1 MMSAVELI
9 GRGRATLTMSVDKG
23 KADSALGCFEV
34 WKSDP
39 NETLNPASVL
49 NWQMLFVPRSTFE
62 IAVVWTMRRAP
73 SQASQMRRR
82 DFITALGTAA
92 TWPLAAR
99 AQQPAKMKRIAFVS
113 PAAKVSEISVS
124 GRPYYR
130 AFFEELSRLG
140 YVEGQN
146 LGVERYSGEGR
157 PERYAELARDVV
169 NTHPD
174 LILAVAARLSLDF
187 KMATTTIPIVTL
199 IIDPIAMGLV
209 ASIARPGGNITGVT
223 IAAGL
228 ELIGKRMGLLVEAMP
243 KLSTVGYLVSRP
255 YWEDPRGA
263 AAREAAK
270 RAGISLKAALLGNA
284 FNEAEYQRVFRS
296 MEQDRADALMV
307 SDENEHL
314 TYRATIVE
322 LAAKGRIP
330 AIYALRE
337 FVEVGGLMAYSI
349 DLADIYR
356 RVANLIDKIL
366 RGANPGDIPFYQPT
380 KFELSINLKTAKAL
394 GLEIPAMLLA
404 RADEVIE

>member
-1 MMSAVELI
+1 
-9 GRGRATLTMSVDKG
+9 
-23 KADSALGCFEV
+23 
-34 WKSDP
+34 
-39 NETLNPASVL
+39 
-49 NWQMLFVPRSTFE
+49 
-62 IAVVWTMRRAP
+62 
-73 SQASQMRRR
+73 MRRR

-99 AQQPAKMKRIAFVS
+99 AQQPAKMKRIAIVFPS
-113 PAAKVSEISVS
+113 AKVSEISVS
-124 GRPYYR
+124 GPPRYR

-174 LILAVAARLSLDF
+174 LILAVGGRLSLDF
-187 KMATTTIPIVTL
+187 KMATTTIPIVTM

-223 IAAGL
+223 IAGGL

-270 RAGISLKAALLGNA
+270 RAGISLKAALLGSA

-307 SDENEHL
+307 SDEAENL
-314 TYRATIVE
+314 TNRATIVE

-330 AIYALRE
+330 TIYPFRE
-337 FVEVGGLMAYSI
+337 FVEVGGLMAYTV

-394 GLEIPAMLLA
+394 GLEMPAMLLG

>member
-1 MMSAVELI
+1 
-9 GRGRATLTMSVDKG
+9 
-23 KADSALGCFEV
+23 
-34 WKSDP
+34 
-39 NETLNPASVL
+39 
-49 NWQMLFVPRSTFE
+49 
-62 IAVVWTMRRAP
+62 MRRAP
-73 SQASQMRRR
+73 SRAGQMRRR

-99 AQQPAKMKRIAFVS
+99 ARQPAKMKRIAFVR
-113 PAAKVSEISVS
+113 PAGPVNEASVS
-124 GRPYYR
+124 GSPYYR

-146 LGVERYSGEGR
+146 LEVERYSGEGR

-174 LILAVAARLSLDF
+174 LIIAVAARLSLDF
-187 KMATTTIPIVTL
+187 KTATTTIPIVSL
-199 IIDPIAMGLV
+199 INDPIVLGLV

-223 IAAGL
+223 ISGGL

-243 KLSTVGYLVSRP
+243 KLSTVSYLVSRP

-263 AAREAAK
+263 AAREGAK
-270 RAGISLKAALLGNA
+270 QAGISLKAALLGSV
-284 FNEAEYQRVFRS
+284 FDEAEYQRVFRS

-307 SDENEHL
+307 SDEAEH
-314 TYRATIVE
+314 TPNRATIVE

-330 AIYALRE
+330 TIYSYRE

-349 DLADIYR
+349 DLADMYR
-356 RVANLIDKIL
+356 RLANLIDKIL
-366 RGANPGDIPFYQPT
+366 RGANPADIPFYQPT

-394 GLEIPAMLLA
+394 GLEMPAMLLG

>member
-1 MMSAVELI
+1 MSAP
-9 GRGRATLTMSVDKG
+9 KG
-23 KADSALGCFEV
+23 KTDVPREPGPFRFGPLGHR
-34 WKSDP
+34 
-39 NETLNPASVL
+39 LGQRR
-49 NWQMLFVPRSTFE
+49 NWQMPFVPRRTFE
-62 IAVVWTMRRAP
+62 VAVVWTMRRAP
-73 SQASQMRRR
+73 SQARQMRRR

-99 AQQPAKMKRIAFVS
+99 AQQPAKMKRIAFVHPS
-113 PAAKVSEISVS
+113 NKVSEISVS

-130 AFFEELSRLG
+130 AFFEELNRLG

-174 LILAVAARLSLDF
+174 LIVAVAARLSLNF
-187 KMATTTIPIVTL
+187 KMATTTIPIVSL
-199 IIDPIAMGLV
+199 INDPIALGLV

-223 IAAGL
+223 ISGGL
-228 ELIGKRMGLLVEAMP
+228 ELVGKRMGLLVEAIP
-243 KLSTVGYLVSRP
+243 KLSTVSYLVSRP

-263 AAREAAK
+263 AAREGAK
-270 RAGISLKAALLGNA
+270 QAGLSLKAALIGSA

-307 SDENEHL
+307 SDETEHFS
-314 TYRATIVE
+314 YRATIIE

-330 AIYALRE
+330 TIYSYRE

-349 DLADIYR
+349 DQADMYR
-356 RVANLIDKIL
+356 RVANLIDKIF

-394 GLEIPAMLLA
+394 GLEMPAMLLG